1 MTMTNVTF
9 YLGNKVVGQGKMDFH
24 ERITVNMETPGQ
36 KTSFEIGTDMKYV
49 EDERREY
56 WSKNWKQV
64 AR

>member
-1 MTMTNVTF
+1 MTDVTF
-9 YLGNKVVGQGKMDFH
+9 YLGDKVVGQCKMDFR
-24 ERITVNMETPGQ
+24 ERITVNMETSGQ
-36 KTSFEIGTDMKYV
+36 KASFEIGTDMRYV

>member
-1 MTMTNVTF
+1 MTDCTI
-9 YLGNKVVGQGKMDFH
+9 YLGDKVVGKCKMDFH
-24 ERITVNMETPGQ
+24 LPIRVEMEIPGQ
-36 KTSFEIGTDMKYV
+36 KASFEIGTDMRYV